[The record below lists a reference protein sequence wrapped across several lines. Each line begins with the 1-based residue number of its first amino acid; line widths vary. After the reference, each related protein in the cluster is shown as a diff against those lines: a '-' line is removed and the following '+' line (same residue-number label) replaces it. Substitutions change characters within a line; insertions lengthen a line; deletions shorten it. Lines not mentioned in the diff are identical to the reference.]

1 MSNNINEKNPF
12 DYFVDVFKKYAVFNG
27 RSRRAEYW
35 YFALF
40 STIISILLEIISFF
54 VLKNLIIVY
63 LYDLAVLI
71 PGLAV
76 SIRRVHDIG
85 KSGWFILINLIPIV
99 GFIIWIVYMAT
110 DSQPG
115 ENKYGQNPKI

>member
-12 DYFVDVFKKYAVFNG
+12 DYFADVFKKYAVFNG

>member
-1 MSNNINEKNPF
+1 M
-12 DYFVDVFKKYAVFNG
+12 
-27 RSRRAEYW
+27 
-35 YFALF
+35 
-40 STIISILLEIISFF
+40 LEIISFF

>member
-76 SIRRVHDIG
+76 SIRRIHDIG

-99 GFIIWIVYMAT
+99 GFIIWIVYLAT